1 MAGESAN
8 TFRQA
13 LKFKRMA
20 MRPQDRRRGKKLPRW
35 GYPRAQESSYFTQV
49 NKLLLNPMRAE
60 VSRTLDLNL
69 SAWKEEKER
78 NDSQEQRIVDIMN
91 ARRRVE
97 VYIMEHLDDVDI
109 IERADEKEN
118 DLMGEVFKNDAWFEE
133 IGQLIARLTGISTE
147 VTGGPDD
154 PPKSTEMGEILIGL
168 AIAIKV
174 FGDRQWDKQTSA
186 ILGFDFFTSDAWW
199 GEVRDTWIQE
209 NISLIK
215 NVSDD
220 YRNRIQETIFRGIRN
235 DLSVRDITS
244 EVASIGR
251 SMRNRA
257 KLIARDQV
265 GKLNG
270 QIAKRKMTETGIDT
284 YEWLTAADERVRGNP
299 AGLYP
304 KAIPSHFIMNHKLGR
319 WDDDSLFATKSNR
332 DEDGNL
338 IWNNRT
344 SAMPVAIPGEEI
356 QCRCTAIPYMEDL
369 FREIDEEIEEEAA

>member
-13 LKFKRMA
+13 LKMKRMTVS
-20 MRPQDRRRGKKLPRW
+20 PQEKRREKKLPRW
-35 GYPRAQESSYFTQV
+35 GYPRAQESAYAIQV
-49 NKLLLNPMRAE
+49 NQLLLNPMRSE
-60 VSRTLDLNL
+60 INRTLDLNL
-69 SAWKEEKER
+69 SAWVEEKKR

-91 ARRRVE
+91 ARRKVE
-97 VYIMEHLDDVDI
+97 VFIMDHLDDVDV
-109 IERADEKEN
+109 IEAADEKEDN
-118 DLMGEVFKNDAWFEE
+118 LMSEVFKSDAWFEE
-133 IGQLIARLTGISTE
+133 IGQLISRLTGISIE
-147 VTGGPDD
+147 VNGGPDD
-154 PPKSTEMGEILIGL
+154 PPKSTEMGEILIGV
-168 AIAIKV
+168 AIALKV
-174 FGDRQWDKQTSA
+174 FGDRQWGKQSRA
-186 ILGFDFFTSDAWW
+186 ILGFEFVTDDAWW

-235 DLSVRDITS
+235 DLPIKEIKKDV
-244 EVASIGR
+244 VAIGQ

-257 KLIARDQV
+257 KLIVRDQV

-270 QIAKRKMTETGIDT
+270 QISKRKMTEVGIDV

-332 DEDGNL
+332 DESGNL

-344 SAMPVAIPGEEI
+344 SAMPIAIPGEEI
-356 QCRCTAIPYMEDL
+356 QCRCTAIPYVQDL
-369 FREIDEEIEEEAA
+369 FEEIDKEIEEEAA